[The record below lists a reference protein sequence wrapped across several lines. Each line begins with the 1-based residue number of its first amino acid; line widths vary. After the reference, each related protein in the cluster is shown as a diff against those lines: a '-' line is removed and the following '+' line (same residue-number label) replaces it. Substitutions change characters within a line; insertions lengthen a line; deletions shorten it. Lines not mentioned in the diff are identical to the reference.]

1 MSYTEQFSE
10 THKLLAQVHY
20 SGVTTEQNTSWISMQ
35 NYHRA
40 AIVISTS
47 TVATSLDADLE
58 IATDASATGLF
69 TLKSIT
75 QLTSSDDNAR
85 VVIELQS
92 EELAKPTGAS
102 SKEYDY
108 IRLETTPSGAATYTV
123 TIWGLSP
130 RFAPVGVTEWDE
142 VVS

>member
-1 MSYTEQFSE
+1 MSYTNQFSE
-10 THKLLAQVHY
+10 DHKLLAQVHY
-20 SGVTTEQNTSWISMQ
+20 AGVTTEQNTSWISLQ

-40 AIVISTS
+40 AIVISASNVT
-47 TVATSLDADLE
+47 TTLDADLE
-58 IATDASATGLF
+58 IATDSSATGLF

-75 QLTSSDDNAR
+75 QLTSGDDNAR

-92 EELAKPTGAS
+92 EELSKPTGAS

-108 IRLETTPSGAATYTV
+108 IRLETTPNGSATYTV
-123 TIWGLSP
+123 TVWGLQP
-130 RFAPVGVTEWDE
+130 RMSPVGVTEWDE